1 MISLTFL
8 ISSSNIVSS
17 SAALSQFFQNLA
29 NAWQVTTSI
38 GIKTEEGWLGT
49 KIKIDNT
56 TDDGQVIYE
65 LGRNFMTK
73 HWADQE
79 ARQVQ
84 IVALSPTECRQ
95 QDLFLDNTHQIKREK
110 INQAIDKINERYGEF
125 TVAPMPVIGRSEMPN
140 VIAPAWKPTGHRKT
154 I

>member
-8 ISSSNIVSS
+8 ISSLNIVSS

-65 LGRNFMTK
+65 LGRRFMQK

-84 IVALSPTECRQ
+84 IVA
-95 QDLFLDNTHQIKREK
+95 
-110 INQAIDKINERYGEF
+110 
-125 TVAPMPVIGRSEMPN
+125 
-140 VIAPAWKPTGHRKT
+140 
-154 I
+154 

>member
-65 LGRNFMTK
+65 LGRSFMTK
-73 HWADQE
+73 HWAGQE

-84 IVALSPTECRQ
+84 ITVLSPTECRQ
-95 QDLFLDNTHQIKREK
+95 QDLFLDNTYLLKREK
-110 INQAIDKINERYGEF
+110 LIRRLIRLMSIMANS
-125 TVAPMPVIGRSEMPN
+125 P
-140 VIAPAWKPTGHRKT
+140 
-154 I
+154 